1 MSGVRTRWTLSV
13 GMAAVIVASQACS
26 SAPAEQP
33 AQEEAQESVQASVQE
48 TQPTNDFPNPYQGAI
63 LPLPDGRTWG
73 STAGVDIAPDGK
85 HVWLIDRCGSNGC
98 VGSDLDPVL
107 LYDGDG
113 AFVRSFGAGKLAFP
127 HGIHVDSDGNV
138 WVTDPVLND
147 GRGAGADTIGSD
159 VIKFSPEG
167 DVLMTLGTPGVK
179 GTDASHFNAPADV
192 VVGTDGNIFVADGHG
207 PGTNERIMKFD
218 KDGTFLMEWGEP
230 GEGPCGANQFS
241 SLHAL
246 EIDSHGRLFVG
257 DRDNNRI
264 QIFDQDGNYL
274 DCWYQFSRPSGIH
287 IDQDDNIY
295 VADSESSDRPDAGG
309 PPHGDWQ
316 RGIRIGSATDGS
328 VKYFIP
334 DPEPTG
340 GSSAAEGVAADR
352 DGIIFGAE
360 VGLPKMMRYT
370 LQ

>member
-1 MSGVRTRWTLSV
+1 MLRVKKRWAMGI
-13 GMAAVIVASQACS
+13 GMAAVIVVSQGCS
-26 SAPAEQP
+26 TPPPEQEPEEQAPEEQASAPQNE
-33 AQEEAQESVQASVQE
+33 
-48 TQPTNDFPNPYQGAI
+48 PTNDLPNPYSGSI

-73 STAGVDIAPDGK
+73 SSAGVDIAPDGK
-85 HVWLIDRCGSNGC
+85 HAWVIDRCGSNGC

-113 AFVRSFGAGKLAFP
+113 NFVRSFGAGMLAFP
-127 HGIHVDSDGNV
+127 HGIHVDSEGNV

-147 GRGAGADTIGSD
+147 GRGEGANGIGSD

-167 DVLMTLGTPGVK
+167 EVLLTLGTPGVR
-179 GTDASHFNAPADV
+179 GDSPDHFSGPSDV
-192 VVGTDGNIFVADGHG
+192 VVGDDGNIFVADGHG
-207 PGTNERIMKFD
+207 TGTNERIMKFD
-218 KDGTFLMEWGEP
+218 QDGNFLMQWGEP

-246 EIDSHGRLFVG
+246 EIDSQGRLFVG

-309 PPHGDWQ
+309 PPHGDWL
-316 RGIRIGSATDGS
+316 RGIRVGSARDGS
-328 VKYFIP
+328 VSYLIP

-340 GSSAAEGVAADR
+340 GSSAAEGVAADS

-370 LQ
+370 MQ